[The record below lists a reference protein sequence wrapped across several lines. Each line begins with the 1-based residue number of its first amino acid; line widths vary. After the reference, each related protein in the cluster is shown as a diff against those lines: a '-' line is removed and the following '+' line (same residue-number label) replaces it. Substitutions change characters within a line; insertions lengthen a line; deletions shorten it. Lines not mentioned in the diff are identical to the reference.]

1 MISITVTAAAKTSR
15 CTKTTSPLNNLNISP
30 EIKGRHYSSARP
42 RPNEWTIST
51 IFSNQLISCSVKW
64 KTKVLI
70 NLFVMEITYTILR
83 MLSACQRNL
92 FSLYKILTCAQAP
105 SPYTH
110 ETGDNNFDQRLTLR

>member
-42 RPNEWTIST
+42 GPNEWTIST

-70 NLFVMEITYTILR
+70 NLFVMEIIAFYVCCLLVKEIYLACIKFSRAPKHQVHTLMKLVTI
-83 MLSACQRNL
+83 
-92 FSLYKILTCAQAP
+92 ILTK
-105 SPYTH
+105 
-110 ETGDNNFDQRLTLR
+110 G

>member
-70 NLFVMEITYTILR
+70 NLFVMNGDYSILR
-83 MLSACQRNL
+83 MLSVLVKEIYLACIK
-92 FSLYKILTCAQAP
+92 FSRAPKHQVHTLMKLVTIILTK
-105 SPYTH
+105 
-110 ETGDNNFDQRLTLR
+110 G